1 MRWSIHLKKLI
12 FSLALIAFLGVSVFG
27 MFAMVGMEHHQEMGG
42 AMSNCPFMIGETAL
56 CNMTPFDHIASW
68 QAMFIALPAELSTI
82 VLLLLALVLSWVWLR
97 HLFDPP
103 DTSQLQSHFSYS
115 SDTHAPSF
123 ATLLLGSVISPRA
136 P

>member
-1 MRWSIHLKKLI
+1 MRWFIHIKKLT
-12 FSLALIAFLGVSVFG
+12 FLLALTAFLSVSIFG
-27 MFAMVGMEHHQEMGG
+27 MFAMVGMEHHQEMSG
-42 AMSNCPFMIGETAL
+42 MSNCPFMIGETAL
-56 CNMTPFDHIASW
+56 CSMTPFDHIASW
-68 QAMFIALPAELSTI
+68 QAMFTALPVELSTI
-82 VLLLLALVLSWVWLR
+82 ILLLLALVLSWVWLR

-103 DTSQLQSHFSYS
+103 DISQQQSDLSYS